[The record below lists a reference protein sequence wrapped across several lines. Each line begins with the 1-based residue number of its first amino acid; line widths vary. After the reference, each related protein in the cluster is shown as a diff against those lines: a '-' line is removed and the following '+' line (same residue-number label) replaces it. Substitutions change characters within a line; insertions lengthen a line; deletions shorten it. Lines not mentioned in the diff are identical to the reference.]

1 MNVIPSIDLVDGDV
15 VRLIQGDPKRLIVYD
30 SNPIKIAI
38 SICLKILQPVQ

>member
-30 SNPIKIAI
+30 SNPIKIF
-38 SICLKILQPVQ
+38 P